1 MSYFIESSKV
11 KRQELAPG
19 VSIRTMWGEKIM
31 VSILE
36 SAPHAVVKDH
46 VHPHEQAGIVLQG
59 EFEMNI
65 GHETKHM
72 RPGDAYVIPGG
83 VEHGIVGDD
92 GWALVL
98 DVFSPV
104 RDEYKK

>member
-1 MSYFIESSKV
+1 MSYFIESSKI
-11 KRQELAPG
+11 KRQEIASG
-19 VSIRTMWGEKIM
+19 VSIRTMWGEEIM

-36 SAPHAVVKDH
+36 SAPHAVVEDH
-46 VHPHEQAGIVLQG
+46 VHPHEQIGIVLQG
-59 EFEMNI
+59 EFEMFI
-65 GHETKHM
+65 GDETKHM

-83 VEHGIVGDD
+83 VEHGIVGDN

-98 DVFSPV
+98 DVFTPV

>member
-1 MSYFIESSKV
+1 MSYFIDPSNIA
-11 KRQELAPG
+11 RQEIVSG
-19 VSIRTMWGEKIM
+19 VNIRTMWGENIM

-36 SAPHAVVKDH
+36 SAPHAIVRDH
-46 VHPHEQAGIVLQG
+46 VHPQEQAGIVLHG
-59 EFEMNI
+59 EFEMTI
-65 GHETKHM
+65 GDETKHM

-92 GWALVL
+92 GWATIL

-104 RDEYKK
+104 REEYKK